1 MSNPFSKWTVKPV
14 ELLFIFILI
23 TLVVLSV
30 QLLDSQL
37 DHKMNLL
44 KEEAINLL
52 EKRLGREITYQS
64 ISPSILGFLAIRE
77 LNIYSSAPEGSVLLR
92 INRLKIKYNIFK
104 LIFKRDIAG
113 SLSEINISN
122 SNFDFDA
129 QRDRELLELM
139 RDLTT
144 GQKEEGQTIA
154 LKLSGRSINVRFRS
168 GIREFRLSKL
178 FFTLTAQKDYLKL
191 TFRCFAEV
199 NTSSDVNSGLQIT
212 SRVKLNGKL
221 DPALS
226 WADMSVR
233 IYSLNTPD
241 FTLGRQTFQLTYQ
254 EKILEVRKIEDRAP
268 IDLWLIFDVEQQELV
283 FKFNSDK
290 FTPASMLQFAGRLD
304 HFNRFLN
311 SSLTATG
318 SIEYNLENGKVSY
331 LLDLQMYLQEGIL
344 PGEILGEINIV
355 THLNGNER
363 IIYLKPLLLH
373 SRLGSMEFFG
383 NILLQNMYPAGL
395 LHLINVRTLSGE
407 SLNAALQLVRES
419 RSLTINGHK
428 LTVGSNHFSEFELK
442 LKPLLNSILFD
453 LTTSLANSIKKNWIK
468 SHGELIIKPEFSL
481 KSSISIKNIPTF
493 TIYQLFFK
501 DFSIPPPFKRIAS
514 ELSLTTDLT
523 LATDFKEAILISETF
538 HLEDSHN
545 QDNSIDL
552 SFKADN
558 RGINI
563 PDFRIYWSDYKVQ
576 GDFLSEREP
585 SGISTIKSTFQAEEI
600 PYSFEAL
607 HIPGE
612 RLEIKGSYNL
622 KAFLNLAE
630 SFPPSSAST
639 LLKGRSLGI
648 SMDRLP
654 IPIKRQNQ
662 VMYCNLDLHGVMT
675 TLGRVYLEP
684 STLELFDLPLGE
696 SRENKLKIAFSLQG
710 DSLELEQIVYDDAIS
725 MLQGR
730 GNCKI
735 ISAAD
740 ISGIIRLQGPNGA
753 ENYTLA
759 IGLNQGVLN
768 SALTFNQAPLHRFG
782 HFIIS
787 GELTGDILF
796 TGTLRYPEAAG
807 KLNLSEARLNT
818 DPISFDMDFKYTP
831 ASFSLQSFN
840 FAYLNHRFLDGSGV
854 FNLIDGTFNY
864 GSSYRAVQ
872 FKKRVDLDIDFK
884 GKAETPAKQFDLASL
899 FERNFSSRLTLTNI
913 VVEKEPYEDWIL
925 DFTTKDRKLYI
936 DGGPEDAIHALVSK
950 DGSFEI
956 KLLEPLPIQGIA
968 EGIISERDIEAL
980 FTVSHL
986 DMDVINLLTG
996 NEIIKF
1002 TAGSAKGRLRI
1013 TGPFN
1018 DPDYLGQLSA
1028 SDTVIYFALSPSVTD
1043 KTNGLLVFRGKSFT
1057 LEPVSTK
1064 AGGALVSAEGIF
1076 YIDHWLPN
1084 AFELSFDVSGRAFD
1098 DQRLKTPPGLWIKY
1112 RFGPVLTDGFA
1123 RGRLDLHVSPQMV
1136 RLEGDIL
1143 IDSCRVAVDQSRT
1156 EEAVEIPISV
1166 DLNLKTGKRV
1176 EFFWPSINFPV
1187 IRTYA
1192 KQGYIMTVSTDR
1204 ERNDFSLAGKIDIRG
1219 GEIFYFDRSFYLKEG
1234 NITFVESYEEF
1245 DPRIK
1250 ALAEIRERDQ
1260 NNEEIKIYLQ
1270 ADNRLSQ
1277 FSPRFFSEPSRPD
1290 TEILSL
1296 IGGSIASRFQESGF
1310 GVSAVYLTSDV
1321 VSQFGILRPFE
1332 RAVRDVL
1339 KLDLFTIRTQLV
1351 QNVLIDKILSEKTI
1365 GNMVNPLDNTT
1376 LSLGKYL
1383 GTDLFLE
1390 MVVRF
1395 QAADVTESGLYE
1407 ESGVQTEGEINFEW
1421 STPFFLLEWSFAPKH
1436 PEDLFLTD
1444 NSLGLRWSYSY

>member
-1 MSNPFSKWTVKPV
+1 LSNPFGKWPVKPV
-14 ELLFIFILI
+14 ELLFLFILI

-37 DHKMNLL
+37 DRKMNLL

-64 ISPSILGFLAIRE
+64 ISPSILGFLAMRE

-92 INRLKIKYNIFK
+92 INRLKIKYNILK
-104 LIFKRDIAG
+104 LIFKRDIAD

-129 QRDRELLELM
+129 QRDREFIELL

-168 GIREFRLSKL
+168 GEREFRLSKL

-191 TFRCFAEV
+191 TVRCFAEV
-199 NTSSDVNSGLQIT
+199 NTGSDVKNGLQIT

-233 IYSLNTPD
+233 IYSLNTPN

-268 IDLWLIFDVEQQELV
+268 IDLWLIFDVEQQQLV

-304 HFNRFLN
+304 PFNRFLN

-318 SIEYNLENGKVSY
+318 SIEYNLENGKVTY

-344 PGEILGEINIV
+344 PGEIGGEINIV

-407 SLNAALQLVRES
+407 SMNAALQLVRES

-428 LTVGSNHFSEFELK
+428 LNVGSNHFSEFELT

-453 LTTSLANSIKKNWIK
+453 LTTSLANSIKENWIK

-481 KSSISIKNIPTF
+481 QASISIKNIPTF

-501 DFSIPPPFKRIAS
+501 DFSIPPPFKRLAA
-514 ELSLTTDLT
+514 ELSLTSDLA
-523 LATDFKEAILISETF
+523 LATDFKEATLISDTF

-545 QDNSIDL
+545 KDNSIDL

-558 RGINI
+558 RGITI
-563 PDFRIYWSDYKVQ
+563 PDFRIYWSDYEVQ
-576 GDFLSEREP
+576 GDFLSEREL
-585 SGISTIKSTFQAEEI
+585 SGISIMKSTLLVEEI

-607 HIPGE
+607 HMPGK

-630 SFPPSSAST
+630 SLPPSSAST
-639 LLKGRSLGI
+639 MLKGRSLGI

-662 VMYCNLDLHGVMT
+662 VMYCNLDLHGVMST
-675 TLGRVYLEP
+675 PGRLYLEP

-735 ISAAD
+735 VSAAD
-740 ISGIIRLQGPNGA
+740 ISGIIRLQGASGA

-796 TGTLRYPEAAG
+796 TGTLRYPEAEG
-807 KLNLSEARLNT
+807 SLSLSEARLNT
-818 DPISFDMDFKYTP
+818 DPISFDIDFKYTP

-854 FNLIDGTFNY
+854 FNLIDGNFNY

-884 GKAETPAKQFDLASL
+884 GKAETPAKQF
-899 FERNFSSRLTLTNI
+899 
-913 VVEKEPYEDWIL
+913 
-925 DFTTKDRKLYI
+925 
-936 DGGPEDAIHALVSK
+936 H
-950 DGSFEI
+950 
-956 KLLEPLPIQGIA
+956 
-968 EGIISERDIEAL
+968 IEQYC
-980 FTVSHL
+980 S
-986 DMDVINLLTG
+986 
-996 NEIIKF
+996 
-1002 TAGSAKGRLRI
+1002 
-1013 TGPFN
+1013 
-1018 DPDYLGQLSA
+1018 
-1028 SDTVIYFALSPSVTD
+1028 
-1043 KTNGLLVFRGKSFT
+1043 
-1057 LEPVSTK
+1057 
-1064 AGGALVSAEGIF
+1064 
-1076 YIDHWLPN
+1076 
-1084 AFELSFDVSGRAFD
+1084 
-1098 DQRLKTPPGLWIKY
+1098 
-1112 RFGPVLTDGFA
+1112 
-1123 RGRLDLHVSPQMV
+1123 
-1136 RLEGDIL
+1136 
-1143 IDSCRVAVDQSRT
+1143 
-1156 EEAVEIPISV
+1156 
-1166 DLNLKTGKRV
+1166 GKR
-1176 EFFWPSINFPV
+1176 
-1187 IRTYA
+1187 
-1192 KQGYIMTVSTDR
+1192 
-1204 ERNDFSLAGKIDIRG
+1204 
-1219 GEIFYFDRSFYLKEG
+1219 
-1234 NITFVESYEEF
+1234 
-1245 DPRIK
+1245 
-1250 ALAEIRERDQ
+1250 
-1260 NNEEIKIYLQ
+1260 
-1270 ADNRLSQ
+1270 
-1277 FSPRFFSEPSRPD
+1277 
-1290 TEILSL
+1290 
-1296 IGGSIASRFQESGF
+1296 AS
-1310 GVSAVYLTSDV
+1310 
-1321 VSQFGILRPFE
+1321 
-1332 RAVRDVL
+1332 
-1339 KLDLFTIRTQLV
+1339 
-1351 QNVLIDKILSEKTI
+1351 
-1365 GNMVNPLDNTT
+1365 
-1376 LSLGKYL
+1376 
-1383 GTDLFLE
+1383 
-1390 MVVRF
+1390 
-1395 QAADVTESGLYE
+1395 
-1407 ESGVQTEGEINFEW
+1407 
-1421 STPFFLLEWSFAPKH
+1421 
-1436 PEDLFLTD
+1436 
-1444 NSLGLRWSYSY
+1444 